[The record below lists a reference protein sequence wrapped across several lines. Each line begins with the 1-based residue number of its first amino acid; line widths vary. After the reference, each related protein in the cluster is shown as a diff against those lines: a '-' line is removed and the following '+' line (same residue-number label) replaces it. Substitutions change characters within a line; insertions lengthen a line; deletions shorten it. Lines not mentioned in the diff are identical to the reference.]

1 MKKMCLS
8 DSYNVIRAQDVEL
21 MESREK
27 TADGFI
33 RGICRIPA
41 NEADS
46 NACENN
52 KDVEAEIEKIGKEEK
67 QRIKIAEKDAYDRG
81 FSKGLGEGVDREKR
95 ELSFAAES
103 VEKMIGELKML
114 KEELLKSSEK
124 EIIGLAFLMAEKV
137 IHKEVSADREVI
149 LSVLRDAIRNM
160 RDNDGVRIRL
170 NPEDYRYITEAKP
183 DFLDNFGDI
192 LIEKD
197 EKIGRGGA
205 VIETHLGAVDARLD
219 QQLNNIRDRM
229 SEVGGQSKDL

>member
-1 MKKMCLS
+1 MS

-41 NEADS
+41 NEAAS

-81 FSKGLGEGVDREKR
+81 FSKGLGEGIDREKR

-160 RDNDGVRIRL
+160 RDSDGVRIRL

-219 QQLNNIRDRM
+219 QQLNKIRE
-229 SEVGGQSKDL
+229 SLSGGVGK

>member
-1 MKKMCLS
+1 MS

-41 NEADS
+41 NEAAS

-81 FSKGLGEGVDREKR
+81 FSKGLGEGIDREKR

-160 RDNDGVRIRL
+160 RDSDGVRIRL

-183 DFLDNFGDI
+183 DFLDSFGDI

-219 QQLNNIRDRM
+219 QQLNKIRE
-229 SEVGGQSKDL
+229 SLGG

>member
-1 MKKMCLS
+1 MS

-81 FSKGLGEGVDREKR
+81 FSKGLGEGIDREKR

-219 QQLNNIRDRM
+219 QQLNKIRE
-229 SEVGGQSKDL
+229 SLGG

>member
-1 MKKMCLS
+1 MS

-219 QQLNNIRDRM
+219 QQLNKIRE
-229 SEVGGQSKDL
+229 SLSG

>member
-8 DSYNVIRAQDVEL
+8 DSYKVIRARDVEL

-33 RGICRIPA
+33 PGICRIPA

-52 KDVEAEIEKIGKEEK
+52 KDVEAEIEKIRKEEK
-67 QRIKIAEKDAYDRG
+67 QRIKIAEKDAYDSG
-81 FSKGLGEGVDREKR
+81 FSKGLREGIDREKR

-103 VEKMIGELKML
+103 AEKMIGELKML
-114 KEELLKSSEK
+114 KEELMKSSEK

-149 LSVLRDAIRNM
+149 LSVLRDAIRDM
-160 RDNDGVRIRL
+160 RDKDGVRIRL

-183 DFLDNFGDI
+183 DFLANLGDI

-229 SEVGGQSKDL
+229 S

>member
-52 KDVEAEIEKIGKEEK
+52 KDVEAEIKKIGKEEK

-81 FSKGLGEGVDREKR
+81 FSKGLGEGIDREKR

-114 KEELLKSSEK
+114 K
-124 EIIGLAFLMAEKV
+124 
-137 IHKEVSADREVI
+137 
-149 LSVLRDAIRNM
+149 
-160 RDNDGVRIRL
+160 
-170 NPEDYRYITEAKP
+170 
-183 DFLDNFGDI
+183 
-192 LIEKD
+192 
-197 EKIGRGGA
+197 
-205 VIETHLGAVDARLD
+205 
-219 QQLNNIRDRM
+219 
-229 SEVGGQSKDL
+229 